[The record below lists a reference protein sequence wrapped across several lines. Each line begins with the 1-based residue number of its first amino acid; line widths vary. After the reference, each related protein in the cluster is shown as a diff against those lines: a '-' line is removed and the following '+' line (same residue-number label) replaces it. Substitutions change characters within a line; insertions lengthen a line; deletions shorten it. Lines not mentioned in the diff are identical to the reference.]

1 MGWRYERILQG
12 DPWAAEEF
20 PGPSDVT
27 ASILQWISISNTP
40 STSANIKMD
49 LLSYCNL
56 NETKQLDYSSENPL
70 NREPSAKDLIQ
81 Q

>member
-1 MGWRYERILQG
+1 M
-12 DPWAAEEF
+12 
-20 PGPSDVT
+20 T
-27 ASILQWISISNTP
+27 SILKWTSISNTP
-40 STSANIKMD
+40 NTSANIKMD